1 MKIKILLADDH
12 KILRNGL
19 SALIEK
25 QENLELIGEV
35 ENGQKAV
42 QLTCELKPDIV
53 IMDIIMPDLN
63 GIEATQQIIA
73 KTTGVKVIALSVHSD
88 KRFVAGMLK
97 AGASGYLLKENT
109 FEELVK
115 AVHTVIEG
123 NIYISPATINIIVED
138 YIRNLPNDA
147 QSENNLL
154 TAREHNVLLLLVE
167 GKNMKQIASQL
178 NISIKT
184 VDIHRRH
191 FMEKLGIQSIV
202 ELTKFAIRTG
212 LVSMEP

>member
-1 MKIKILLADDH
+1 
-12 KILRNGL
+12 
-19 SALIEK
+19 
-25 QENLELIGEV
+25 
-35 ENGQKAV
+35 
-42 QLTCELKPDIV
+42 
-53 IMDIIMPDLN
+53 
-63 GIEATQQIIA
+63 
-73 KTTGVKVIALSVHSD
+73 VIALSVHSD

-184 VDIHRRH
+184 VDIHRSH
-191 FMEKLGIQSIV
+191 IMKKLGIQSIV

>member
-19 SALIEK
+19 HALIEK

-53 IMDIIMPDLN
+53 IMDISMPDLN

-123 NIYISPATINIIVED
+123 NIYISPAILNIIVED
-138 YIRNLPNDA
+138 YVRNLPEDA
-147 QSENNLL
+147 QSENHLL
-154 TAREHNVLLLLVE
+154 TARERNVLLLLVE

-184 VDIHRRH
+184 VDIHRSH
-191 FMEKLGIQSIV
+191 IMKKLGIQSIV